1 MSEDWDSATK
11 IGSRV
16 RGAGASDRETVIR
29 GKSALN
35 AAARSGA
42 AINTEK
48 KYASTNS
55 TGGGGSE
62 GQRLTKVD
70 RSDDIIKPKTV
81 GKEVGKAIEQGRQKF
96 EPTMTQAD
104 LGKKIGETSATV
116 ATYERGTATPDQT
129 ILSKMER
136 VLNVK
141 LRGANIGAPRLGPK
155 KK

>member
-42 AINTEK
+42 AISTEK

-55 TGGGGSE
+55 TGGGSE

-81 GKEVGKAIEQGRQKF
+81 GKEVGKAIEQARQKF
-96 EPTMTQAD
+96 EPTMTQAE